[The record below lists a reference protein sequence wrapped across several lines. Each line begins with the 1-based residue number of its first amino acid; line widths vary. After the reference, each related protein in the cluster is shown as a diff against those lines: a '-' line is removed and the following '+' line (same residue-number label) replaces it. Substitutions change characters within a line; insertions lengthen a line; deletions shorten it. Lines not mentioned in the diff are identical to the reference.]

1 MADRGKKDPLLQSDQ
16 HNQRGIDLADRGWL
30 DEAIREFEK
39 AITLDPLSAHAHDN
53 LASVLVQKG
62 KLRDALRS
70 YLRALELEPASPT
83 SHYNLA
89 SFLTSHA
96 REMAIEEYKEAIT
109 VEPDFIDAHVNL
121 GLALADG
128 GDYDGAIAAYQ
139 EALRIDPNDAGA
151 KHELGTVL
159 IDAGR
164 HPEAIAFLRD
174 VTKAEPDNIDAWID
188 LSTCY
193 LRRGFLG
200 EAENALEHALVLD
213 KNDVMANYTRAA
225 LSMATSDHG
234 GALHALRTAF
244 ETSATALASAHTVP
258 LARLQMLAAEDRA
271 FDALRDHDE
280 FIALLRPVPTQVN

>member
-1 MADRGKKDPLLQSDQ
+1 MADRGRRDPLQQSDQ

-39 AITLDPLSAHAHDN
+39 AIALDPLSAHAHDN

-70 YLRALELEPASPT
+70 YLRALELEPSSPT

-89 SFLTSHA
+89 SFLTSYA
-96 REMAIEEYKEAIT
+96 RDMAIEEYKEAIT
-109 VEPDFIDAHVNL
+109 GEPDFIDAHVNL

-128 GDYDGAIAAYQ
+128 GDYDGAIAAYH

-188 LSTCY
+188 LATCY
-193 LRRGFLG
+193 TRRGFLG
-200 EAENALEHALVLD
+200 EAEKAIGQALNLD
-213 KNDVMANYTRAA
+213 KADVMANYTRAV

-234 GALHALRTAF
+234 AAIHALRIAFDTA
-244 ETSATALASAHTVP
+244 ALALPASHTVP
-258 LARLQMLAAEDRA
+258 LSRLQMLAAEDRA
-271 FDALRDHDE
+271 FDALREHDD
-280 FIALLRPVPTQVN
+280 FIALLRPLPTQAN